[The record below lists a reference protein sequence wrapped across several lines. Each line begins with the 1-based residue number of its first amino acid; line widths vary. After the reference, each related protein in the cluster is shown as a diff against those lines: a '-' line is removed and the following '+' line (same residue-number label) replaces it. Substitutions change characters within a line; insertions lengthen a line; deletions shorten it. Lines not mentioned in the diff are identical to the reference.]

1 MQLQIQTHFVC
12 VWHRALLSLGS
23 DGQLSFPILAGAKSR
38 GGATRGTGVGRVPG
52 PSQPCAHSLGSS
64 NARATSVS
72 VASRRRRTGSWH
84 SGKGSGR
91 KEQSCSAAPGSTQ
104 QTEHTLQKGASSD
117 AESWQP
123 SPSELSNYKAIPSY
137 SELFAASVG
146 NVDWLRFCLNRERKE
161 ITVDDKGF
169 TAIHFAAQRSKLSC
183 LQVLIEEYKFP
194 VDLPTNNGQTP
205 LHLLIH
211 KGNKSDILPCID
223 YLLKKG
229 AAINSKTCHGSTPLH
244 LAARN
249 GLLGCM
255 KVLVQSG
262 ANVHAQD
269 AMGCKPI
276 DYCKL
281 WNHRSC
287 ARFLKDAMWKQ
298 NKKDFAREMGKL
310 KTLKRKLAIL
320 ERCYLTEYQKEQQI
334 LREAHF
340 RTWLQGKLLSRPQS
354 SADPKQEA
362 GVQPWSLALST
373 TLRSQFI
380 KSFPTY
386 PSVEAQLQSLPSP
399 VVTPK
404 PIYKHQSTISRP
416 KLWNLS
422 NNPVSSPVTKIDCPQ
437 GIRLGVHPDPSKE
450 HDFCRFVE
458 VTRNSLGG
466 ACLYTVDNHSV
477 TPVPRLP
484 FEVMVRALYPRAQPY
499 RMKVPQGLYP
509 LDILKV
515 PQKRHLGNTCSN
527 ALAMS
532 LRETFDEPF
541 LATLKAC
548 PTGVAPPSKGV
559 LT

>member
-1 MQLQIQTHFVC
+1 MLLLAEFPGL
-12 VWHRALLSLGS
+12 RAPPLP
-23 DGQLSFPILAGAKSR
+23 QVLAGAKGG
-38 GGATRGTGVGRVPG
+38 GGATQGTGVGRG
-52 PSQPCAHSLGSS
+52 PRPAQPCVHCRGSS
-64 NARATSVS
+64 NPRATSVS
-72 VASRRRRTGSWH
+72 VATPRRRAGSLR

-91 KEQSCSAAPGSTQ
+91 KEKSSSAAPGSTQ
-104 QTEHTLQKGASSD
+104 QTEHTHDPESS
-117 AESWQP
+117 SQP
-123 SPSELSNYKAIPSY
+123 SPSESSNYKAIPSH

-205 LHLLIH
+205 LHLVIH
-211 KGNKSDILPCID
+211 KDNKSDILPCID

-229 AAINSKTCHGSTPLH
+229 AAIDSKTCHGSTPLH

-255 KVLVQSG
+255 KILVQNG

-269 AMGCKPI
+269 AMGCKPF

-310 KTLKRKLAIL
+310 KTLKRKLTVL
-320 ERCYLTEYQKEQQI
+320 ERRYLTEYQKEQQI

-340 RTWLQGKLLSRPQS
+340 RTWLQGKLQSRPQS
-354 SADPKQEA
+354 SAEPKQEA
-362 GVQPWSLALST
+362 GVQPWSLALSQ

-404 PIYKHQSTISRP
+404 PIYKQQSTISRP

-437 GIRLGVHPDPSKE
+437 GIRLGVHPDPCKE

-484 FEVMVRALYPRAQPY
+484 FEVMVRVLYPRAQPY

-515 PQKRHLGNTCSN
+515 PQKRHLGDTCSN

-548 PTGVAPPSKGV
+548 PAGGAPPSKGV